1 MKIGMGIIKVE
12 ISLPEAAKALEEF
25 RREPKRTF
33 ELISH
38 EVRSAVSNLFDQLLQ
53 TEMSIFLGH
62 PDQKNNK
69 RNGYYERDFALKGVG
84 CIRIKMPIDRKRK
97 FESNVIKRHEQID
110 PRLKEDLAVLHL
122 AGISTRLMAM
132 LSKRILGVEVS
143 ADTVSKSLGV
153 IEDKATQWL
162 TRPLT
167 NKKYWALFVDGTN
180 FRIQRRGST
189 QKEPSL
195 VVVGI
200 NDRNRLSVLAV
211 EPGTKDNVDA
221 WRAVFSELIRR
232 GLDTSQVRIGIMDG
246 LPGLEKLFLETFSK
260 SVTAR
265 CWVHALRNAL
275 AKTPV
280 KIRDAFKIMA
290 QKVMYAS
297 SEDQAR
303 VEFQN
308 LKSAMG
314 QDAQRAVHCLEKDL
328 DSLLAHY
335 RFDKKFWRTLRTTNP
350 IERVNKELKR
360 RVKSMETLGERTLE
374 TLIAFTAMRLEFY
387 WQQTAVENI
396 KVENLMWVK
405 NRQKFNSV
413 EATAESLIH

>member
-1 MKIGMGIIKVE
+1 
-12 ISLPEAAKALEEF
+12 
-25 RREPKRTF
+25 
-33 ELISH
+33 
-38 EVRSAVSNLFDQLLQ
+38 
-53 TEMSIFLGH
+53 
-62 PDQKNNK
+62 
-69 RNGYYERDFALKGVG
+69 
-84 CIRIKMPIDRKRK
+84 
-97 FESNVIKRHEQID
+97 
-110 PRLKEDLAVLHL
+110 
-122 AGISTRLMAM
+122 MAM